1 MAAITINPVLSRELK
16 ERMRGRR
23 AAVIITIYLLVLCG
37 ILALT
42 YEATAGSNV
51 DPFGPPAAT
60 QVAALG
66 RGIFEWLLFFML
78 LLVLFLVPAQ
88 TAGAI
93 AGERERQTLVPL
105 QITLLRPRSIL
116 LGKIGASTAF
126 LILLVVATLPLLS
139 ISYLVGGVTIA
150 QVLGGLA
157 IVVASG
163 VALAALCA
171 AISTFTKRVQTAT
184 VLSYA
189 LSLALAV
196 GTFVVYGAAAIV
208 DQSRGTD
215 QANPPA
221 ELLLLNPV
229 VAVADAV
236 GGASTAS
243 SGVADSPF
251 RPLKDLLRR
260 DQNGGTDQFGRGF
273 VNGREVVFDQN
284 GNPVP
289 VDQVASDPL
298 PFWQLSMAS
307 LAALAV
313 LAIVL
318 ASRRLRT
325 PAATER

>member
-23 AAVIITIYLLVLCG
+23 AAIIITIYLLVLCG

-42 YEATAGSNV
+42 YEASSSNNV
-51 DPFGPPAAT
+51 DPFGAPAAT

-78 LLVLFLVPAQ
+78 LLILFLVPAQ

-116 LGKIGASTAF
+116 LGKVGASMAF
-126 LILLVVATLPLLS
+126 LLLLVVATLPLLS
-139 ISYLVGGVTIA
+139 ISYLVGGVTIL
-150 QVLGGLA
+150 QVLGGLG
-157 IVVASG
+157 IVVAAG
-163 VALAALCA
+163 VALGAMCA
-171 AISTFTKRVQTAT
+171 AISTFAKRVQTAT
-184 VLSYA
+184 VLSYG

-236 GGASTAS
+236 GGSSS
-243 SGVADSPF
+243 SGFGVTDSPLK
-251 RPLKDLLRR
+251 PLKELLRR
-260 DQNGGTDQFGRGF
+260 DEEGSDSQFGRGF
-273 VNGREVVFDQN
+273 INGREVVFDRN

-289 VDQVASDPL
+289 LDQVSKDPL
-298 PFWQLSMAS
+298 AFWQLSIAS
-307 LAALAV
+307 LGLLAV
-313 LAIVL
+313 LGLML
-318 ASRRLRT
+318 AARRLRT
-325 PAATER
+325 PAAAER